1 MKQMRLNL
9 TKLRESFVLNK
20 KVRERLIFVF
30 KVVLSLL
37 AIIYVLKRVNFGDIV
52 NVIGS
57 ARDLFLVF
65 AFLVF
70 VASKLIAAH
79 RTLLILR
86 QYGIPISGWDNL
98 KLYWTGMFY
107 NLFLPGGIGGD
118 VYKTVIINNMHKS
131 GIKISAGSVI
141 TDRIAGVAALIV
153 LALLCI
159 PFTSLTSNYLWV
171 TLAGVPVTIIGF
183 ISLILIFMPG
193 LKNITGKLLIWS
205 IVVQIFQMLAIL
217 MILTAF
223 SIKAGQIEYLLI
235 FLVSSVAAMLP
246 ISVGG
251 IGIREIVFLKMSG
264 YLLLDQKIAVTIS
277 LTFYFITVLGSLFGL
292 ITALEKRKNKK
303 SETAAIINT

>member
-1 MKQMRLNL
+1 
-9 TKLRESFVLNK
+9 VLNK

-65 AFLVF
+65 AFLLF

-205 IVVQIFQMLAIL
+205 FVVQIFQMLAIL

-277 LTFYFITVLGSLFGL
+277 LTFYFITVLGSLSGL

>member
-1 MKQMRLNL
+1 
-9 TKLRESFVLNK
+9 VLNK

-65 AFLVF
+65 AFLLF

-153 LALLCI
+153 LALLCL

-205 IVVQIFQMLAIL
+205 FVVQIFQMLAIL

-277 LTFYFITVLGSLFGL
+277 LTFYFITVLGSLSGL